1 MYPKDWTAHF
11 SSMNREMERLLDHL
25 GGSKPPAARFCPTML
40 DPSVDVYE
48 TMEEVVVVMDLAGL
62 QAEDDVELVV
72 EGVSLSIRGE
82 RRDPRMGSPRTYH
95 SLEICYG
102 PFDRSLVLPT
112 TVDADGASVSYRDG
126 LLEITLPKSPQ
137 AKACRIPIRAK

>member
-11 SSMNREMERLLDHL
+11 SSINQEMERLLDHL
-25 GGSKPPAARFCPTML
+25 GGSKPPAARFCPSMVEL
-40 DPSVDVYE
+40 AVDVYE
-48 TMEEVVVVMDLAGL
+48 TMEEVVVVMELAGL
-62 QAEDDVELVV
+62 QAEDDVELIV
-72 EGVSLSIRGE
+72 EGASLSIRGQ
-82 RRDPRMGSPRTYH
+82 RKDPRMGAPRTYH
-95 SLEICYG
+95 SMEICYG

-137 AKACRIPIRAK
+137 AKARRIPIKAR